1 MQRRC
6 TLPIIVILFS
16 CILLGISSS
25 RHPALQSMHML
36 HESWIE
42 LAAGIL
48 PYTQIDKST
57 NDDSRFLKTVAGE
70 YRNEWRG
77 EQTLQ
82 QTVEAFEKEYSPQ
95 RYSLVLRVLEG
106 DNILAALVG
115 QKQTVAQAQ
124 PQRARVSEARI
135 SEERT
140 PQGIIFV
147 GTDLW
152 SRYGWYFLTA
162 ISLIAL
168 QGMLI
173 AMLLVEARK
182 RKASERSARRRRD
195 FERLLS
201 EITARL
207 ADLPPERTAIEI
219 NRGLDD
225 LRSHFSVEQVCL
237 FSRAQGGAEFY
248 PLYSSS
254 IESTLHFPA
263 VQIEK
268 FAWSMA
274 QLLKGAAL
282 LINRADRLSPEA
294 TPEKLAL
301 QKLGIRSIAIVPIT
315 THQSVLWIFALT
327 VSTRQRGWPENIVR
341 QIQILGDV
349 FYQSSLRQKAENK
362 VLEMQQ
368 RFSLAFDNSPV
379 MIWMSGTDKLCNYFN
394 QGWLTFTGR
403 TMDQERGSGW
413 LEGIHPDHKEEVLR
427 GYYKAFDEREKFKFE
442 YQLRRFDGEYRWIV
456 DCGVPRFE
464 PDGTFCGYIGSCID
478 ITDLKRSEQ
487 ELKELSGRLIHVQED
502 ERKRIA
508 RELHDDFSQQVTA
521 LGLMLA
527 QLSLHSS
534 HEPRIELEIRDLEAR
549 IKELSRAMRSRAHQ
563 LHSSHLEVLGLGS
576 AIQGYCNEFSK
587 QHAMTVDFK
596 QSGMPSHVPS
606 DISLC
611 LFRIVQ
617 EGMHN
622 IATHSHTK
630 SCSVELTAESEGL
643 LLRISDSGV
652 GFDQTRPR
660 STTGLGLI
668 SMRER
673 LRLVNGQIVLHSA
686 PRKGTQLEVRV
697 PLRKLADTA

>member
-6 TLPIIVILFS
+6 TFPIIVILFS
-16 CILLGISSS
+16 CILLGISP

-36 HESWIE
+36 SEGWKE
-42 LAAGIL
+42 FALGIFA
-48 PYTQIDKST
+48 YTQIHKVT
-57 NDDSRFLKTVAGE
+57 NHDSRF
-70 YRNEWRG
+70 
-77 EQTLQ
+77 Q
-82 QTVEAFEKEYSPQ
+82 QTVTGEYLDEWHGEQALQEGAEVFTKKYSPQ
-95 RYSLVLRVLEG
+95 RFGLVLQILEG
-106 DNILAALVG
+106 DNILVALVG
-115 QKQTVAQAQ
+115 QELIVSQTQ
-124 PQRARVSEARI
+124 PQPARTSEARI

-140 PQGIIFV
+140 PREIIFV
-147 GTDLW
+147 STDLW
-152 SRYGWYFLTA
+152 GRYGWYVLATV
-162 ISLIAL
+162 SLIAL
-168 QGMLI
+168 QGMLL

-182 RKASERSARRRRD
+182 RKASDRSAKRRRD

-207 ADLPPERTAIEI
+207 GDLPPERTAIEI
-219 NRGLDD
+219 TRGLDD
-225 LRSHFSVEQVCL
+225 LRSYFSVEQICL
-237 FSRAQGGAEFY
+237 LSRAQGGAEFY

-254 IESTLHFPA
+254 ADSTLPFPA
-263 VQIEK
+263 IQIEK

-274 QLLKGAAL
+274 QLLKGQAV
-282 LINRADRLSPEA
+282 LIERIDRLSSEAAPER
-294 TPEKLAL
+294 LAL
-301 QKLGIRSIAIVPIT
+301 QKIGIRSIAVVPIT
-315 THQSVLWIFALT
+315 TQQSVLWIFALT

-368 RFSLAFDNSPV
+368 RFILAFDNSPV

-403 TMDQERGSGW
+403 TMEQERGSGW
-413 LEGIHPDHKEEVLR
+413 LEGVHPDDQQEVLT
-427 GYYKAFDEREKFKFE
+427 GYFKAFDEKEKFKFE

-534 HEPRIELEIRDLEAR
+534 HEPRIELQIRDLEAR

-587 QHAMTVDFK
+587 QHAMAVDFK
-596 QSGMPSHVPS
+596 QSGVPSHVPS
-606 DISLC
+606 DVSLC

-622 IATHSHTK
+622 IAMHSHTK

-673 LRLVNGQIVLHSA
+673 LRLVNGQIILHSA

-697 PLRKLADTA
+697 PLRKFADTA